1 FCGRQSRRPRWCGG
15 RGFVFLF
22 LFSRKKK
29 KGLKGFTVLVGT
41 DDSLAEHT
49 LSEYKVKCAIP
60 YLGVVAGKSENASQL
75 CQLKRSDLHMSY
87 AVCRMQKVKSARLK
101 GMQFHNQ
108 RERESRTNED
118 IDRERTHE
126 NYDLQNDE
134 NINYNERV
142 KDIIDS

>member
-1 FCGRQSRRPRWCGG
+1 LP
-15 RGFVFLF
+15 
-22 LFSRKKK
+22 
-29 KGLKGFTVLVGT
+29 
-41 DDSLAEHT
+41 E
-49 LSEYKVKCAIP
+49 
-60 YLGVVAGKSENASQL
+60 KSKNASHL
-75 CQLKRSDLHMSY
+75 CHLKRSDLHMSY
-87 AVCRMQKVKSARLK
+87 AVCRMQKVKSAGLK

-142 KDIIDS
+142 TDIIVSQRRWSLQTSSDAVLVNELLVTYSRDLF